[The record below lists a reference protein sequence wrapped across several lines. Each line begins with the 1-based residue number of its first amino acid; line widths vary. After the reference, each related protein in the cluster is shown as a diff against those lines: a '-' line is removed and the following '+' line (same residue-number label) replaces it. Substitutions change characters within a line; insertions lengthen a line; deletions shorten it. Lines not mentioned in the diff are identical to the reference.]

1 MTSPPISPGLV
12 GPTLRSDLFP
22 GRLSRL
28 VKLAGGTV
36 GVVTAVTL
44 VAAAIAAAVKVSARS
59 ADPLPRVVDVPSR
72 PAFVRPPGGAEAD
85 AQVGQRLQLNTMLR
99 TQKPGRMQVRLSD
112 GRSFRLGGDALLR
125 LSGGSLD
132 LRRGQIIAWVNP
144 GSSSGPPLRVWTR
157 VGTASIE
164 GTTVFIDAT
173 DADVKVFSW
182 EGTVV
187 VTTDSGQRFVL
198 RSGEQLSHRANAAG
212 ALGWEGPTRLSRSEL
227 DQRRARS
234 ILLNGF
240 NAPMETLPVIEKE
253 LGFER

>member
-1 MTSPPISPGLV
+1 MAL
-12 GPTLRSDLFP
+12 
-22 GRLSRL
+22 
-28 VKLAGGTV
+28 
-36 GVVTAVTL
+36 
-44 VAAAIAAAVKVSARS
+44 AAAIQVGARQ
-59 ADPLPRVVDVPSR
+59 APALPTVVDVPTR
-72 PAFVRPPGGAEAD
+72 PAFVQAPGRAETD
-85 AQVGQRLQLNTMLR
+85 ARVGQILQLNTLLR
-99 TQKPGRMQVRLSD
+99 TQKPGRLQVRLPD

-125 LSGGSLD
+125 LSAGTLD

-144 GSSSGPPLRVWTR
+144 GSGGGPALRVRTR

-173 DADVKVFSW
+173 ETDVKVFSW
-182 EGTVV
+182 EGTVA

-198 RSGEQLSHRANAAG
+198 RSGEQVSHRARAAG
-212 ALGWEGPTRLSRSEL
+212 GEGWEGPTRLSRAEL

-253 LGFER
+253 LGFTR